1 MASIRQREWLLVKLK
16 KGKYLILAVSIFFVL
31 GSITIVSNNSKVNE
45 NSNLIIAED
54 NNDLFKE
61 NYKGNL
67 VIESDDNNTVTT
79 EEELEENGS
88 VRILPKEEAGDIII
102 LPNPSYNEEVI
113 LNKL

>member
-61 NYKGNL
+61 NYKSNL
-67 VIESDDNNTVTT
+67 IIESDDNNTVTT
-79 EEELEENGS
+79 EEETEEGS
-88 VRILPKEEAGDIII
+88 VRILPEESEGVTT
-102 LPNPSYNEEVI
+102 LPNTNPGEEVI